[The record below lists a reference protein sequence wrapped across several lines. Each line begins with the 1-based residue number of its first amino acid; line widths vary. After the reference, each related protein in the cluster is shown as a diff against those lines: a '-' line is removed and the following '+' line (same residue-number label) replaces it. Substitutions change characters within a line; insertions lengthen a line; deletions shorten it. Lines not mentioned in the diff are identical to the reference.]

1 MKTSKWA
8 IAAACAAVFSTTA
21 AAGPNDITLS
31 HYDSLQQLSM
41 RTVSADTAN
50 AAQKADIAA
59 PFVMSFDALGQRF
72 DVELEANSRLMSVA
86 SQNPSLASVQIYRGE
101 LAGRPGSWARI
112 VVADG
117 VPQGMIWDGQDMYA
131 IEAPGDSIVDTNVPI
146 IYRLAD
152 AVVAPGSMTCGS
164 MSLATSGA
172 DAYDGLVA
180 EFSNIS
186 QGPGAIEEIE
196 LGAIGDFE
204 FTSSKGGDS
213 GAATAI
219 TNRLNIVDGIF
230 SQQLGVQI
238 TVTTIET
245 FSASN
250 DPFTDENEAGLLL
263 DEVSDYRSVTPAQNS
278 NGLTHLYTGRDLAG
292 STVGIAWTGALC
304 SNFFG
309 AGLSEGNGSASF
321 DSLVTAHEIGHNFGA
336 PHDGEAGDPCENE
349 SGGFLMAPTLNGSDQ
364 FSACSITQM
373 SAEVAAARGT
383 CISPL
388 PSIDMDVGLE
398 GAPVVLFGAS
408 ATVTYDIDN
417 NGSLDATNVVA
428 DFTLPANLT
437 LDSATAS
444 QGTCTS
450 GAGTVSC
457 AIGTV
462 PGFANRTVDLGVTPT
477 SIGAGT
483 ITATVTADSDDR
495 PDNNQEQLQFS
506 VDPAVDLVVNV
517 PLGSDIKLNQSTT
530 ITATLENRATID
542 ATAVTLTVDLGNA
555 LNATSASWPLGSCT
569 VTAQRVTCQA
579 ALFAAQS
586 NSSFSV
592 TATGVAAGNPNIV
605 ATLSSAEAELVV
617 NNNSAN
623 GRLEVKDKDEDSGG
637 STGPLFLLL
646 MAAVGL
652 LRRRR

>member
-1 MKTSKWA
+1 MKASKWA

-21 AAGPNDITLS
+21 VAGRNDIMLS
-31 HYDSLQQLSM
+31 HYESLQQLSM
-41 RTVSADTAN
+41 RTFSVDAAN
-50 AAQKADIAA
+50 GSQETGAAA

-86 SQNPSLASVQIYRGE
+86 SRNPSLAGVEIYRGE
-101 LAGRPGSWARI
+101 IAGRPGSWARI

-117 VPQGMIWDGQDMYA
+117 MPQGMIWDGQDMYA
-131 IEAPGDSIVDTNVPI
+131 IEAPGDSIVDTSVPV

-152 AVVAPGSMTCGS
+152 AMVAPGTMTCGS
-164 MSLATSGA
+164 KSLATSGA
-172 DAYDGLVA
+172 AAYDGLVA
-180 EFSNIS
+180 ELSNIS

-196 LGAIGDFE
+196 LGVIGDFE
-204 FTSSKGGDS
+204 FTSSKGGDA

-238 TVTTIET
+238 TVATIET
-245 FSASN
+245 FSSSS
-250 DPFTDENEAGLLL
+250 DPFTDERDASLLL
-263 DEVSDYRSVTPAQNS
+263 DEVADYRRNTPAQS
-278 NGLTHLYTGRDLAG
+278 QNGLTHLYTGRDLNG
-292 STVGIAWTGALC
+292 STVGIAYTGALC
-304 SNFFG
+304 SFNFG
-309 AGLSEGNGSASF
+309 AGLSEGNGTATF
-321 DSLVTAHEIGHNFGA
+321 DSLVAAHEIGHNFGA
-336 PHDGEAGDPCENE
+336 PHDGEAGFACEDE

-364 FSACSITQM
+364 FSACSIAQM
-373 SAEVAAARGT
+373 SAEAASAS
-383 CISPL
+383 CITPL
-388 PSIDMDVGLE
+388 PSIDVDVGLE

-457 AIGTV
+457 AIGTI
-462 PGFANRTVDLGVTPT
+462 PGFANRTVDIGVTPT

-483 ITATVTADSDDR
+483 ITATVTTSDTDDR
-495 PDNNQEQLQFS
+495 PGNNQEQLQFS
-506 VDPAVDLVVNV
+506 VDPAVDLVVN
-517 PLGSDIKLNQSTT
+517 PPIGSDIKLNQSTT
-530 ITATLENRATID
+530 INAALENRATID
-542 ATAVTLTVDLGNA
+542 ATGVTLTIDLGNA
-555 LNATSASWPLGSCT
+555 LNATAASWPLGSCT
-569 VTAQRVTCQA
+569 VTTQRVTCQA
-579 ALFAAQS
+579 ALFGAQS
-586 NSSFSV
+586 NSSVSV
-592 TATGVAAGNPNIV
+592 TATGVAAGNPNIT
-605 ATLSSAEAELVV
+605 ATLSSVEAELVV

-623 GRLEVKDKDEDSGG
+623 GRIEVKDKNEDSGSG

-646 MAAVGL
+646 MAAAGL

>member
-1 MKTSKWA
+1 MKTSNWA

-21 AAGPNDITLS
+21 IAGPTDITLS

-41 RTVSADTAN
+41 RTVSANTAN
-50 AAQKADIAA
+50 STQKADIGA

-86 SQNPSLASVQIYRGE
+86 RQNPSLQGVQIYRGE

-117 VPQGMIWDGQDMYA
+117 TPQGMIWDGQDMYA
-131 IEAPGDSIVDTNVPI
+131 IEAPGDSIVDTDEPV

-152 AVVAPGSMTCGS
+152 AQVAPGSMTCGS
-164 MSLATSGA
+164 MAFATSGA
-172 DAYDGLVA
+172 AAYDGLVA
-180 EFSNIS
+180 ELSNIS

-204 FTSSKGGDS
+204 FTSSKGGDA

-250 DPFTDENEAGLLL
+250 DPFTDENDAGLLL

-321 DSLVTAHEIGHNFGA
+321 DSLVAAHEIGHNFGA
-336 PHDGEAGDPCENE
+336 PHDGESGSACESE

-373 SAEVAAARGT
+373 SAEVAGAS

-388 PSIDMDVGLE
+388 PSIDVDVGLA

-457 AIGTV
+457 AIGTI

-477 SIGAGT
+477 SIGLGT
-483 ITATVTADSDDR
+483 ITATVTTSDTDER
-495 PDNNQEQLQFS
+495 PGNNVEQLQFS

-530 ITATLENRATID
+530 ITAGLENRATID

-586 NSSFSV
+586 SSSFSV

-623 GRLEVKDKDEDSGG
+623 GRLEVRDKNEDSGSG

-646 MAAVGL
+646 MTALGL